1 MVDRH
6 LGEAA
11 VAILKDLVAIPTH
24 DGIEEA
30 VRYLEGR
37 LKAIGVECQIGGKD
51 GKPLYLLAELGQ
63 GEPSL
68 IFNGH
73 IDTVPPGREDE
84 WRHPPFAGH
93 SQDGLLW
100 GRGAADAKGPLAAQ
114 AAAFES
120 LVGQLPKGR
129 LVFMAVGEEERGGL
143 GTQAA
148 LAAGVRAQGA
158 LVGEPTDLEVH
169 VAHKGV
175 LRAAITVRGKAAH
188 ASNPQG
194 GANAIMGMAR
204 VLPQLQALHQ
214 EITSRWEDFTGSPS
228 LVVTTIEGGRAL
240 NMVPDLCRIAID
252 RRLIPGET
260 GAEAWRELEKVVE
273 EERAKGLRISLE
285 EIRTIPPAYT
295 DPSSPIAKVLQETIT
310 KVLAQPAKVGGF
322 NACSDM
328 SYLNQAGIP
337 TVIFGPGSIQQA
349 HRLDEFVNLE
359 AVQAAAR
366 VYREMALSWLGR

>member
-1 MVDRH
+1 LVDRH
-6 LGEAA
+6 LGETA
-11 VAILKDLVAIPTH
+11 VGILKDLVAIPTYE
-24 DGIEEA
+24 GIGEA
-30 VRYLEGR
+30 VRYFEKR
-37 LKAIGVECQIGGKD
+37 LQAIGVRCQVGLKD
-51 GKPLYLLAELGQ
+51 GKPLYLLAELGE

-84 WRHPPFAGH
+84 WQHPPFAGVC
-93 SQDGLLW
+93 QDGLLW

-120 LVGQLPKGR
+120 LAGKLSRGR

-143 GTQAA
+143 GTKAA
-148 LAAGVRAQGA
+148 LAAGARAQGA
-158 LVGEPTDLEVH
+158 VVGEPTSLEIH

-175 LRAAITVRGKAAH
+175 LRAAISVRGKAAH

-194 GANAIMGMAR
+194 GSNAIMGMAR
-204 VLPQLQALHQ
+204 VLPRLQALHQ
-214 EITSRWEDFTGSPS
+214 ELTARWEDFTGSPS
-228 LVVTTIEGGRAL
+228 LVVATIEGGRAL
-240 NMVPDLCRIAID
+240 NMVPDLCRITID

-260 GAEAWRELEKVVE
+260 GGEAWRELEKVVE
-273 EERAKGLRISLE
+273 EERSKGLKISLE
-285 EIRTIPPAYT
+285 EIRTIQPAYT
-295 DPSSPIAKVLQETIT
+295 DPGAPIAKVLQEAIA
-310 KVLAQPAKVGGF
+310 KVLKQPAKVGGF

-349 HRLDEFVNLE
+349 HRVDEFVDLE
-359 AVQAAAR
+359 AVKAAAG
-366 VYREMALSWLGR
+366 VYQEMALSWLGS

>member
-11 VAILKDLVAIPTH
+11 VGILKDLVAIPTY

-30 VRYLEGR
+30 ARYLEKR
-37 LKAIGVECQIGGKD
+37 LQAVGVQCQVGQKE

-84 WRHPPFAGH
+84 WQHPPFAGVC
-93 SQDGLLW
+93 QDGLLW
-100 GRGAADAKGPLAAQ
+100 GRGSADAKGPLAAQ
-114 AAAFES
+114 VAAFES
-120 LVGQLPKGR
+120 LVGKLPKGR
-129 LVFMAVGEEERGGL
+129 LVLMAVGEEERGGL
-143 GTQAA
+143 GTKGA
-148 LAAGVRAQGA
+148 LAAGVRGQGA
-158 LVGEPTDLEVH
+158 VVGEPTALEVH

-175 LRAAITVRGKAAH
+175 LRVAITVRGKAAH
-188 ASNPQG
+188 ASNPQSG
-194 GANAIMGMAR
+194 SNAIMGMSR
-204 VLPQLQALHQ
+204 VLPRLQALHQ
-214 EITSRWEDFTGSPS
+214 EITTRWEDFTGSPS

-260 GAEAWRELEKVVE
+260 GGEAWRELEKVVE
-273 EERAKGLRISLE
+273 EERARGLRISME
-285 EIRTIPPAYT
+285 EIRTIQSAYT
-295 DPSSPIAKVLQETIT
+295 DPHSPIAKVLQETIT
-310 KVLAQPAKVGGF
+310 KTLKRPAKVAGF

-337 TVIFGPGSIQQA
+337 TVIFGPGNIQQA
-349 HRLDEFVNLE
+349 HRLDEFVDLE
-359 AVQAAAR
+359 AVRASAR
-366 VYREMALSWLGR
+366 VYREMALNWLGS